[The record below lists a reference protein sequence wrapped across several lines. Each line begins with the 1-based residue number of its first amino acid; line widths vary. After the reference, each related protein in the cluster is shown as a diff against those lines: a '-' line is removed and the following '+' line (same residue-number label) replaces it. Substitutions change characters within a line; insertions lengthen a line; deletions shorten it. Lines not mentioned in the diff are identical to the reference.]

1 MLAEGTRRANATKNK
16 MEEHEE
22 VHVSQRHKVHVHIC
36 VMHFTYQ
43 ESGQTDVRIQSR
55 TIQTHSHATQPQT
68 GTKTP
73 APEIRPKT
81 IMTTPPKPLLV
92 KSKTKMNYYD

>member
-1 MLAEGTRRANATKNK
+1 MLAEGTRRANATRNK

-22 VHVSQRHKVHVHIC
+22 VHVSQRHKSTCIC

-81 IMTTPPKPLLV
+81 VMTTPPKPLLV
-92 KSKTKMNYYD
+92 KSKTKMIYYD